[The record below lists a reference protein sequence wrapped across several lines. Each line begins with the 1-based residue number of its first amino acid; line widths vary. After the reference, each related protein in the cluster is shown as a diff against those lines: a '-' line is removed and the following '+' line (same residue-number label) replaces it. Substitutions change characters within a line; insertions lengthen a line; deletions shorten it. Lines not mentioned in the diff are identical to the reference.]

1 MVFQCVK
8 PSSHRYYLVLFV
20 EFKTQLAIDIASY
33 IKPIVRRLMNQLND
47 PNFRTA
53 FKKRGEHKGE
63 IVVCL
68 KEGHTVYTPKAWK
81 NA

>member
-1 MVFQCVK
+1 
-8 PSSHRYYLVLFV
+8 
-20 EFKTQLAIDIASY
+20 
-33 IKPIVRRLMNQLND
+33 MNQLND

>member
-1 MVFQCVK
+1 
-8 PSSHRYYLVLFV
+8 
-20 EFKTQLAIDIASY
+20 
-33 IKPIVRRLMNQLND
+33 MNQLND

-68 KEGHTVYTPKAWK
+68 KEGHNGIHTKGMEKRMIQGLGVSCMVFCFQTDQNNVGKTIMNKLFSKSPFLFL
-81 NA
+81 